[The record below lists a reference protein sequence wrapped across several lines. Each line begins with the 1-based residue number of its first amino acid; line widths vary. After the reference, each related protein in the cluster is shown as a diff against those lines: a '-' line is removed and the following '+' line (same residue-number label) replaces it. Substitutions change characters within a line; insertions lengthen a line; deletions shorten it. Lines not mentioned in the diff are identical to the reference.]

1 MKSTKTHKKQMDEEQ
16 GEQEAT
22 QEAETPA
29 RVTRQKGKDVV
40 VSFRLDEAVV
50 ERFNDYA
57 FINRV
62 SKKEAL
68 RTIISEYLDGRGLDE
83 ADRLV
88 LERFERKEYK
98 GHLPQHD
105 THERAA
111 YEFFRANPRRKAVLV
126 MDTEAAMRFLF
137 DAAHG
142 NEF

>member
-1 MKSTKTHKKQMDEEQ
+1 MKFTKTHKKKMDEEQEQQ

-50 ERFNDYA
+50 ERFNDYV
-57 FINRV
+57 FINGV

-68 RTIISEYLDGRGLDE
+68 QTIISEYLDGRGLDE

-88 LERFERKEYK
+88 LECFE
-98 GHLPQHD
+98 L
-105 THERAA
+105 
-111 YEFFRANPRRKAVLV
+111 FRANPKCKAVLV

-142 NEF
+142 NEL